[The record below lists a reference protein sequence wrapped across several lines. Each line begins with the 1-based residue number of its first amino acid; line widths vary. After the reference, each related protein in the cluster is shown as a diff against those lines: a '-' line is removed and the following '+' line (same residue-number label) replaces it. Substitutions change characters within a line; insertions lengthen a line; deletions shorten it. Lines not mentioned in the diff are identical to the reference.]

1 MVAQISKLIYIGQAA
16 PNERNT
22 MTTNTVSAKFAS
34 DFHILNTREYR
45 GHIISKAV
53 GKWSGKQVFI
63 FALDNYLF
71 VGNAGYCAKTLKQA
85 KVMIDY
91 VIDEHVAA

>member
-1 MVAQISKLIYIGQAA
+1 M
-16 PNERNT
+16 NT
-22 MTTNTVSAKFAS
+22 KTVSVEFAS
-34 DFHILNTREYR
+34 RFHIINTREYR
-45 GHIISKAV
+45 GYIISKAV
-53 GKWSGKQVFI
+53 GKYTGTQVFM
-63 FALDNYLF
+63 FALDDYLY